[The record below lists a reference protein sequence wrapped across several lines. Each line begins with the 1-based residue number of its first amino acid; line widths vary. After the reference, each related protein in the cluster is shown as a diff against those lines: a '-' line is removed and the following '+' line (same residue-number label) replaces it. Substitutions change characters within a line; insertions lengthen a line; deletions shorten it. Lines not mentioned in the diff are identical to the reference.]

1 MKNTKDSASLNEFIE
16 KTLVATDH
24 IINDAFALLNEH
36 GDAAESY
43 QTHNIKQRFV
53 NFQKQI
59 SQEFDFVTAQTKI
72 TNEIDRHSFTEFNA
86 QVITASL
93 KLFSNADQSVLFP
106 DGQYGT
112 LLGLLSDLTALYL
125 AMAIDLQE
133 QSRLHDANQCA
144 LKAGVAIGKICGLQ
158 DEIRRKQTSNEYA
171 DIAQEHRLK
180 AELEKYFKAK
190 QSEKGKKSIA
200 AKKHADSNS
209 AMMIKGEIKKYWEDW
224 NEDPSLFRDHSR
236 FVAVLRRDF
245 KPKILHLE
253 TVTRW
258 TKEWSAEKCIKEQF
272 SLYFPNPQ
280 NKYDEF
286 DKGRFIIDM
295 VGLCKLWGVDRPWIE
310 SLFSQLRQE
319 ELSK

>member
-1 MKNTKDSASLNEFIE
+1 MKNTKDFASFNEFIE

-24 IINDAFALLNEH
+24 IINDAFALINEH

-43 QTHNIKQRFV
+43 QTHDIKQRFV
-53 NFQKQI
+53 IFQKQI
-59 SQEFDFVTAQTKI
+59 SKGFDFVSAQTRI
-72 TNEIDRHSFTEFNA
+72 INAIDQHSFNKFDA
-86 QVITASL
+86 QDIAANL
-93 KLFSNADQSVLFP
+93 KLFGNADQSVLFP
-106 DGQYGT
+106 DGQYGA

-125 AMAIDLQE
+125 AMAIDLIE
-133 QSRLHDANQCA
+133 QSRLDDANQCA

-200 AKKHADSNS
+200 AKKKADNNS

-224 NEDPSLFRDHSR
+224 NEDPNLFRDHNR

-245 KPKILHLE
+245 KPKTLHLE
-253 TVTRW
+253 TVRRW

-272 SLYFPNPQ
+272 SLYFPNPKNQ
-280 NKYDEF
+280 YDEF
-286 DKGRFIIDM
+286 DKERFILDM
-295 VGLCKLWGVDRPWIE
+295 VGLCKLWGVDRQWIE